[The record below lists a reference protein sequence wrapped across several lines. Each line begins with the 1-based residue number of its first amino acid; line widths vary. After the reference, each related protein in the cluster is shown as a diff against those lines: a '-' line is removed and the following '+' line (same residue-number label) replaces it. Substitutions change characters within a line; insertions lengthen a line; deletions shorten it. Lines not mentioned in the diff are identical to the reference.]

1 MAGMLPLVV
10 LGGRAVALGAAPCRR
25 EAAPVREAT
34 EPGAGPEL
42 GASPPR
48 KQEAIDSQST
58 VASDGAG
65 GSEAS
70 DSDEPRTT
78 VQLRNVPP
86 AFSRA
91 MLLSLLDAQG
101 FRARYDF
108 VYRAEDTVADAFV
121 NFLTAEDASR
131 FRCLLNLPGPPGLQR
146 EGAGCSTTWSLWQGL
161 AENVRRYRNS
171 PVMGKGVA
179 DGFKPIVLSEG
190 KRVAFPRPTKKVKEP
205 RVRKD
210 LVRRTGGPEAAQA

>member
-34 EPGAGPEL
+34 ESGAGPEL

-108 VYRAEDTVADAFV
+108 VYLPMDFSTEESLGYAFV

-171 PVMGKGVA
+171 PVMHPSVPDSCRPVILFRGA
-179 DGFKPIVLSEG
+179 RQP
-190 KRVAFPRPTKKVKEP
+190 FPPPTKKLRPP
-205 RVRKD
+205 RRARAVFGER
-210 LVRRTGGPEAAQA
+210 GP

>member
-1 MAGMLPLVV
+1 MAPLVV
-10 LGGRAVALGAAPCRR
+10 VGGRAVALGDGSPI
-25 EAAPVREAT
+25 
-34 EPGAGPEL
+34 GSDFGLKAGL
-42 GASPPR
+42 PPR
-48 KQEAIDSQST
+48 QDTVDSQST
-58 VASDGAG
+58 AASEGAG
-65 GSEAS
+65 STVAS

-78 VQLRNVPP
+78 VQLRGVPP
-86 AFSRA
+86 AFSRG

-108 VYRAEDTVADAFV
+108 VYLPMDFSTEESLGYAFV